1 MSLDGL
7 ELVLMGFD
15 GPRAS
20 KEESETGDL
29 GQDP

>member
-7 ELVLMGFD
+7 ELVFMGFD
-15 GPRAS
+15 GPAS